1 MSEDPRRASSPDGPR
16 RFWPVTLDF
25 AVRTYDIDAAGL
37 VSNIVFIRWLED
49 LRLTMLE
56 KHYPLEPLLAR
67 GQGPVL
73 RRTEIDYRHPVRFG
87 DPVHGRMWIAGLRKA
102 RFDLE
107 AEFTVGEEVVAAA
120 RQQGYFVDYR
130 RMAVLPVPEDLRARL
145 TEGA

>member
-1 MSEDPRRASSPDGPR
+1 MSGETSRY
-16 RFWPVTLDF
+16 WLVELDF
-25 AVRTYDIDAAGL
+25 PVRTYDIDAAGL

-56 KHYPLEPLLAR
+56 QHYPLEPLLAR

-73 RRTEIDYRHPVRFG
+73 RRTEIDYRRPVHFG

-130 RMAVLPVPEDLRARL
+130 RMAVLPVPEDLRDRL
-145 TEGA
+145 TEGAGR